1 MFPLHRAR
9 RAGLTLVVSAG
20 LLWIGGC
27 LGGPASVN
35 VPAISPQ
42 EAGQQAV
49 AEYDANG
56 DGVLDLP
63 ELRRCP
69 ALEQAAKDIDKNG
82 DKKLTADE
90 IADRLEEFRSS
101 GIGIIGLPCRVL
113 LDNKPLEGA
122 TVTLRPEK
130 FMGPAIKPAS
140 GVSDE
145 MGHVLLKIDGES
157 IPGTQWGYFKVE
169 VSKKDAS
176 GSEKLPMRYNSA
188 TTLGREVR
196 PGTKEALVL
205 RLTTRS

>member
-1 MFPLHRAR
+1 ML
-9 RAGLTLVVSAG
+9 LVG
-20 LLWIGGC
+20 LLAVGGC
-27 LGGPASVN
+27 LSGTPSVS
-35 VPAISPQ
+35 VPSISPQ
-42 EAGQQAV
+42 EAGRQAV

-56 DGVLDLP
+56 DGALDLP

-82 DKKLTADE
+82 DKKLTAEE
-90 IADRLEEFRSS
+90 IAERLEEFRSS
-101 GIGIIGLPCRVL
+101 GVGIVGLPCRVL

-130 FMGPAIKPAS
+130 FMGPSIKPAS

-145 MGHVLLKIDGES
+145 KGHVLLQVVGEG
-157 IPGTQWGYFKVE
+157 IPGTHWGYFKVE

-176 GSEKLPMRYNSA
+176 GTEKLPMRYNSA

-196 PGTKEALVL
+196 PSTKGALVL